1 MKVKSESEVAQLW
14 PTLCDP
20 MDCSLPGSSVHGIFQ
35 ARVLEWVMM
44 TNDPGLIF
52 HLHIGYSCIFFC
64 DVSIL
69 VFYPLKKIWLF
80 VLLLL
85 VCRSSLCNVDLNV
98 YLPQSVAALFI
109 FLKVSLVAEIGC
121 GPAPFAHRGFLGV

>member
-1 MKVKSESEVAQLW
+1 
-14 PTLCDP
+14 
-20 MDCSLPGSSVHGIFQ
+20 MDRSPPGSSVHGIFQ
-35 ARVLEWVMM
+35 ARVLDRVVM
-44 TNDPGLIF
+44 TNDPGLIL
-52 HLHIGYSCIFFC
+52 HLHIGHSFIFFH

-69 VFYPLKKIWLF
+69 VFCPLKNIWLF
-80 VLLLL
+80 VLLSL

-121 GPAPFAHRGFLGV
+121 SPTPFAHRRFLGV